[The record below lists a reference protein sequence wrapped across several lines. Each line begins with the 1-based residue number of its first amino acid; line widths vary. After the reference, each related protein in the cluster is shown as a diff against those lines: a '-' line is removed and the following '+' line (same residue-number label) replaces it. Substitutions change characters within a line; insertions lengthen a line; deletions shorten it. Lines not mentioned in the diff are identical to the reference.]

1 MKDNFSA
8 SPFFAK
14 YNNKYVKLKEKFLI
28 DDDDIKDYFTDFLRI
43 EIHS

>member
-28 DDDDIKDYFTDFLRI
+28 DDDIKDYFMDFLRI
-43 EIHS
+43 QIHS